1 MRVITERCRAEVGAR
16 RCVCGVE
23 RDAVRSTVS
32 SSSDDPF
39 FGYWVLSRTQRLWL
53 RGGQGLGARYAC
65 ILRASTRAL
74 ADVSHS
80 KETDPALGTAS
91 HAAACGHIARDG
103 GIARNSSHRLRSSGL
118 ALREP
123 ARLFEKD
130 GWRASEDAFAQQR
143 TDVVKHRSARV
154 SPGFKDRSQKQ
165 LFVQNLPTPSVI
177 SYQSQSPSMVFAQSQ
192 ILALLK

>member
-1 MRVITERCRAEVGAR
+1 MSSQNVIVQKWATVVVFVASKGMLSGAR
-16 RCVCGVE
+16 FPLLRMIF
-23 RDAVRSTVS
+23 
-32 SSSDDPF
+32 F

-53 RGGQGLGARYAC
+53 RGGQGLAARYAC

-91 HAAACGHIARDG
+91 HAAACGHVARDG

-123 ARLFEKD
+123 ARLF
-130 GWRASEDAFAQQR
+130 GRASEDAFVQQR

-165 LFVQNLPTPSVI
+165 LFAQNLATPSVI